1 MKTDSDFLTL
11 YQQLDIS
18 PDCAPDEFRRA
29 YRRRVAQLH
38 PDRPTSQDQSTPDL
52 QHLNA
57 LYSAAIQFQR
67 QHGRLPG
74 AVHSAA
80 YRPRATGAPPPVTDA
95 TARPK
100 RRYLLALMIVLL
112 LTAALLYLGIEESTN
127 ETIDAMPASATPM
140 RENIA
145 RAASSTTP
153 QLRLGMRS
161 AEVRAIQ
168 GEPVT
173 RHEELWEFGPSWIT
187 FECGV
192 LSNWYSSPLRP
203 LKVSSTYP
211 PESQELAAAKRAG
224 DCRNRTHSPTS
235 GPSSPGSIS
244 LTV

>member
-38 PDRPTSQDQSTPDL
+38 PDRPTSQEQNTPDL

-57 LYSAAIQFQR
+57 LYSAAIQFHR

-74 AVHSAA
+74 AAHSAA
-80 YRPRATGAPPPVTDA
+80 YRPRASSAQLSAA
-95 TARPK
+95 TAVRPK
-100 RRYLLALMIVLL
+100 RRYLLALMIILL
-112 LTAALLYLGIEESTN
+112 LAATLLYLGIEESTN
-127 ETIDAMPASATPM
+127 EMGNGIPTSGPSTRASVT
-140 RENIA
+140 
-145 RAASSTTP
+145 RAASSSAS

-173 RHEELWEFGPSWIT
+173 RHDELWEFGPSWIT

-192 LSNWYSSPLRP
+192 VSNWYSSPLRP

-211 PESQELAAAKRAG
+211 PETTQLAVAKRVG
-224 DCRNRTHSPTS
+224 DCRDRTHSSTS
-235 GPSSPGSIS
+235 GFNSPDSRTLS
-244 LTV
+244 V